1 MIPKK
6 IHQVW
11 LGDKEPP
18 KQFVE
23 WANQWKEKHPDFEY
37 KLWRENDFGE
47 NDFVKAA
54 IKFNEYRFVCDWVR
68 CNILYQEGGIYVDFD
83 IKPYKRISEDLLNY
97 DFFVTRTGKWWFMN
111 GFMGSI
117 KKSKGIKAYV
127 EECSSYHN
135 VMKLF
140 KESNPDYNKWTEH
153 ELFTNCWADGELL
166 QRILPIVY
174 KDNILIDKWDGTI
187 SASGNKVN
195 LVESDVMHLWPINVD
210 PLTISRRNLI
220 GIHRPKI

>member
-18 KQFVE
+18 AQSLE

-47 NDFVKAA
+47 NEFVKAA
-54 IKFNEYRFVCDWVR
+54 IELNEYRFVCDWVR
-68 CNILYQEGGIYVDFD
+68 ANILYQEGGIYVDVD
-83 IKPYKRISEDLLNY
+83 IKPYKRMNEDFLNC
-97 DFFVTRTGKWWFMN
+97 DFFVSRTDTWWLQN
-111 GFMGSI
+111 GFMGSV
-117 KKSKGIKAYV
+117 KKNKGVKAYI

-140 KESNPDYNKWTEH
+140 KEANPDYNKWTDH
-153 ELFTNCWADGELL
+153 ELFLNCWGDNEVLF
-166 QRILPIVY
+166 RILPIVY
-174 KDNILIDKWDGTI
+174 EDCILTNIWNGTI
-187 SASGNKVN
+187 SSNSNK
-195 LVESDVMHLWPINVD
+195 LKFIESDVMHLFPLNID
-210 PLTISRRNLI
+210 PATISRRNLI
-220 GIHRPKI
+220 GIHRPKV